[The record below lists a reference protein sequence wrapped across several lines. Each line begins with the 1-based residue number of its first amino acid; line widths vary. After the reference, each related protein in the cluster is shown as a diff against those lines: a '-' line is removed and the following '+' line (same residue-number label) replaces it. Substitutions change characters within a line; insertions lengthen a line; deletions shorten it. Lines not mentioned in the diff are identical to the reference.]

1 MGFKISQ
8 EPSHH
13 LKSFLCSQVELADGD
28 LPVNQRMLRG
38 FSIRQVVGYMGMIL
52 LEPPKELTFPVEP
65 CWSQNKEAAWIRLLK
80 IPWSAATSVFELP
93 FFSTPFSGGPQF
105 L

>member
-38 FSIRQVVGYMGMIL
+38 FSICQVVGYMGMIL
-52 LEPPKELTFPVEP
+52 LEPPKGLTFS
-65 CWSQNKEAAWIRLLK
+65 CRA
-80 IPWSAATSVFELP
+80 
-93 FFSTPFSGGPQF
+93 F
-105 L
+105 LESEQRSRVDSPIENSMERSSLCF